1 MSNYKT
7 IIDQETKKFIEYAKE
22 LATLEIN
29 FRTYINEKGLSEE
42 SYKVASTEYSEA
54 IKPLKEKITN
64 VENQLAEITE
74 NTIGSYTT
82 QDKDYTID
90 NTDLSRY
97 QQIQSYNPGK
107 PDPFA
112 EYSEQTVPTNE
123 TGSGNSG
130 NNDEPVDQ
138 NVTDNYYTSQNVG
151 SGTK

>member
-74 NTIGSYTT
+74 NTNYVS
-82 QDKDYTID
+82 QDTLNEL
-90 NTDLSRY
+90 NTELGR
-97 QQIQSYNPGK
+97 IWRIII
-107 PDPFA
+107 A
-112 EYSEQTVPTNE
+112 NE
-123 TGSGNSG
+123 TLADSYGNVSFNDDSMG
-130 NNDEPVDQ
+130 NGIKKYMTNIW
-138 NVTDNYYTSQNVG
+138 
-151 SGTK
+151 